1 MKKYTRI
8 FMLTLLLAAWLGLSA
23 WADGAMVSVSD
34 AQVDA
39 GGTVTVQLS
48 LENNPGV
55 AGVAITLDYDAS
67 KLRPVSFDITRE
79 ASSKFMLSLAN
90 EDAGT
95 VMLVAMKDVSY
106 SGVIAELEFEALSDA
121 VGDAV
126 IGFADV
132 QLCNFNDEVVS
143 CGSAGGVVQIAND
156 NVPAGEEA
164 TESATPESD
173 TPAGEET
180 KDETSSAKT
189 DNSSRQTDAAAQTES
204 GDDSE
209 WVQESIARFEQEQAV
224 LAGESGTVSAAAD
237 EDAAAAESENSPAET
252 DAAANDTVKPATKP
266 AAKRSMVLI
275 VVVVLAVVLLAVG
288 VIAMLRMRKKD
299 KTARH

>member
-8 FMLTLLLAAWLGLSA
+8 FVLMLLLATWLALSA

-55 AGVAITLDYDAS
+55 AGVSITLDYDAS

-95 VMLVAMKDVSY
+95 VMMVAMKDVAY

-121 VGDAV
+121 AGDAA

-156 NVPAGEEA
+156 NAPAEDEP
-164 TESATPESD
+164 TESDTPESD
-173 TPAGEET
+173 TPAEKGT
-180 KDETSSAKT
+180 GDETSAAKT
-189 DNSSRQTDAAAQTES
+189 DNGSKQTDAAAETES
-204 GDDSE
+204 GDDSA
-209 WVQESIARFEQEQAV
+209 WVQESIARFEQEQAA
-224 LAGESGTVSAAAD
+224 LAGESGTLTAAAD

-266 AAKRSMVLI
+266 AAKRSVLLIIVVVLI
-275 VVVVLAVVLLAVG
+275 VALLAAG
-288 VIAMLRMRKKD
+288 VIVLLRMRKKD

>member
-8 FMLTLLLAAWLGLSA
+8 FILMLLLAALLALSA
-23 WADGAMVSVSD
+23 WADGTTVSVSD

-55 AGVAITLDYDAS
+55 AAVSITLDYDAS
-67 KLRPVSFDITRE
+67 KLRPVSFDVTRE

-95 VMLVAMKDVSY
+95 VMMVAMKDVTY

-121 VGDAV
+121 AGEAA

-132 QLCNFNDEVVS
+132 QLCNFNDEIVS
-143 CGSAGGVVQIAND
+143 CGSDGGVVQIAND
-156 NVPAGEEA
+156 NAPAGDESTDSDTQESDTSTA
-164 TESATPESD
+164 TESEEAASATSD
-173 TPAGEET
+173 NGSKRTDPAAE
-180 KDETSSAKT
+180 
-189 DNSSRQTDAAAQTES
+189 TES
-204 GDDSE
+204 GDDSA
-209 WVQESIARFEQEQAV
+209 WVQESIARFEQEQAA
-224 LAGESGTVSAAAD
+224 LAAETGIVTSAA
-237 EDAAAAESENSPAET
+237 EPDAAPEEGENATAET
-252 DAAANDTVKPATKP
+252 AETEAKAETSKP
-266 AAKRSMVLI
+266 AAKRSTGI
-275 VVVVLAVVLLAVG
+275 IIVVVLAVVVLAAG

>member
-1 MKKYTRI
+1 MKKYTHI
-8 FMLTLLLAAWLGLSA
+8 FVLALLLAAWLALSA

-55 AGVAITLDYDAS
+55 AGVSITLDYDAS

-95 VMLVAMKDVSY
+95 VMMVAMKDVSY

-121 VGDAV
+121 VGDAA

-132 QLCNFNDEVVS
+132 QLCNFNDEIVS
-143 CGSAGGVVQIAND
+143 CGSAGGVVQIANENAPED
-156 NVPAGEEA
+156 EP
-164 TESATPESD
+164 TESDTPESD
-173 TPAGEET
+173 TPAET
-180 KDETSSAKT
+180 GSGDETSPATT
-189 DNSSRQTDAAAQTES
+189 DNSSKQTDAAAETES
-204 GDDSE
+204 GDDSA

-224 LAGESGTVSAAAD
+224 LAGESETLTAAAD
-237 EDAAAAESENSPAET
+237 EDAALAESENSPAET
-252 DAAANDTVKPATKP
+252 DAAANDTVKPAAKP
-266 AAKRSMVLI
+266 AAKRSVLLI
-275 VVVVLAVVLLAVG
+275 VVVVLVAALLAAG